1 MPAKLTA
8 LATALGEPVV
18 SAGNRPI
25 QLNDPQSVWFVERG
39 AVDVFLVEHR
49 DGKPVSSAEH
59 LLRAETGRLV
69 FGLAESGTQMVA
81 VAKGVP
87 GSVLRHM
94 RLEDVQQQADGAEL
108 AAEVDAWVLEFAAEV
123 ARQIWPR
130 PRIDAHLAGGESLA
144 AEVGQTLS
152 TRSGQVIWTAAAG
165 AEYLGTEEPEPG
177 GPGLMPLTS
186 DSYLTI
192 TESGRVTG
200 LSSRELNQQGRLLP
214 ALAEFHRLAL
224 GAERLNRMLLL
235 ADDVNNQTARSS
247 RRLRDEAQAREG
259 LFSVLAPSRAALDG
273 ESGSTLMAALGIIG
287 KWEGIAFREP
297 PRSQMRDEGEE
308 IPLQD
313 ILDASQVRSRQVRLA
328 AEDRWWLGDSG
339 AMLGFRRADNSPVV
353 LLPGR
358 IGQYRAV
365 DPSTGQSLRVD
376 AARARELEQTAWN
389 FYRPL
394 PDVAP
399 VGSADL
405 LQTAGKSMGAD
416 LLRVI
421 AVGLFDSLLL
431 LAPAIAIGAIVDWV
445 LPGAS
450 VNLLMQMTA
459 VLVALALAG
468 GLLQMLRGTAMMRI
482 EGRFAAR
489 VSAAAWD
496 RVLKLPQ
503 DFFRRYTAGDLGAR
517 MSVFQAMR
525 DQVSGVVVSALLSS
539 ILLLPVMG
547 LLFFYNASLAWMS
560 LGIGLIALAIT
571 VALGLFQIAPQ
582 RQRFAASRRL
592 SGDVYQFINGVNKL
606 RAAGAERS
614 AFAAWARTY
623 RQQQSSVM
631 QIGKL
636 NGHLAA
642 FSAAVPVLAGAAL
655 FAVMLYQGPGQSG
668 LGDFLTVYAMSMVFF
683 ASINQLGISF
693 YSISSIL
700 PGYEQMEPVLAEPME
715 KRAAGTEL
723 AELNGDVHFDRI
735 SFRYADDGPLILDDV
750 SIRARPGEFIGL
762 VGRSAS
768 GKSTLLRLGLGLEE
782 PLTGTIYYDDRDLA
796 TLNQQSVR
804 RQIGVVPQEGTL
816 QPGTILDNIIGIGN
830 DLTIDDAWR
839 AARLAALDKDIR
851 AMPMGMFTPV
861 SDGSATFS
869 GGQIQRIR
877 IAAALVR
884 NPRIVFLDEATSW
897 LDTQSQQAVMQG
909 IGRLAVTRIVVAHR
923 LSTIRT
929 ADRIYVLEDGR
940 VVQQGRF
947 AELTATE
954 GPFRELVQ
962 QQML

>member
-1 MPAKLTA
+1 MPAKLT
-8 LATALGEPVV
+8 TISTTLGKPVV

-25 QLNDPQSVWFVERG
+25 RLDDPRSVWFVERG
-39 AVDVFLVEHR
+39 ALDVFLVEYR

-59 LLRAETGRLV
+59 LLRAEAGRLV
-69 FGLAESGTQMVA
+69 FGLAENGTQMIA

-94 RLEDVQQQADGAEL
+94 QLEDVRQQAAGDEL
-108 AAEVDAWVLEFAAEV
+108 AAEVDAWVAEFAAEV
-123 ARQIWPR
+123 ARRIWPR
-130 PRIDAHLAGGESLA
+130 PRIDAHLAEGESIH
-144 AEVGQTLS
+144 AETGQVLS
-152 TRSGQVIWTAAAG
+152 TRSGQVIWCAAAG
-165 AEYLGTEEPEPG
+165 AEYLGTEEPESG
-177 GPGLMPLTS
+177 GTGLMPLTS
-186 DSYLTI
+186 DSWI
-192 TESGRVTG
+192 TMAETGRVTG
-200 LSSRELNQQGRLLP
+200 LSSRELNEDGRLLP

-235 ADDVNNQTARSS
+235 ADDVNTQTARSS
-247 RRLRDEAQAREG
+247 RRLRDEARAREG
-259 LFSVLAPSRAALDG
+259 LLDVLHRSRAPSDE

-297 PRSQMRDEGEE
+297 PRSRMRGEDEE

-313 ILDASQVRSRQVRLA
+313 ILNTSQVRSRQVRLA

-339 AMLGFRRADNSPVV
+339 AMLGFRREDNAPVA

-365 DPSTGQSLRVD
+365 DPETGKSLRMD
-376 AARARELEQTAWN
+376 AVRARELDQTAWY

-394 PDVAP
+394 PDHAP
-399 VGSADL
+399 VEPADL
-405 LQTAGKSMGAD
+405 LQTAGRSMGAD
-416 LLRVI
+416 LIRVI
-421 AVGLFDSLLL
+421 AVGLFDSLLM
-431 LAPAIAIGAIVDWV
+431 LAPAIAIGALVDRV
-445 LPGAS
+445 LPEAS
-450 VNLLMQMTA
+450 YSLLFQMIA

-503 DFFRRYTAGDLGAR
+503 DFFRKYNAGDLGAR

-525 DQVSGVVVSALLSS
+525 DQVSGVVVSALLSV

-560 LGIGLIALAIT
+560 LGIGLAALAVT
-571 VALGLFQIAPQ
+571 VILGVFQIAPQ
-582 RQRFAASRRL
+582 RRRFAASRRL
-592 SGDVYQFINGVNKL
+592 SGDMYQFISGVNKL

-614 AFAAWARTY
+614 AFAAWARIY
-623 RQQQSSVM
+623 RQQQLSVM

-636 NGHLAA
+636 NEHLAA
-642 FSAAVPVLAGAAL
+642 FSATVPVLAGAAL
-655 FAVMLYQGPGQSG
+655 FAVMLWQEPGQSG
-668 LGDFLTVYAMSMVFF
+668 LGGFLTVYAMSMVFF
-683 ASINQLGISF
+683 ASINQLGITF
-693 YSISSIL
+693 YAITSIL
-700 PGYEQMEPVLAEPME
+700 PGYEQMEPILAEPVE
-715 KRAAGTEL
+715 KRAEGTEL
-723 AELNGDVHFDRI
+723 AELNGDVHFDHV
-735 SFRYADDGPLILDDV
+735 SFRYAADGPMILDDV
-750 SIRARPGEFIGL
+750 SLRARPGEFIAL

-804 RQIGVVPQEGTL
+804 RQIGVVPQEGML
-816 QPGTILDNIIGIGN
+816 QPGSILDNIIGIGN
-830 DLTIDDAWR
+830 DLTINDAWR
-839 AARLAALDKDIR
+839 AARQAAVDKDIR

-861 SDGSATFS
+861 SEGSATFS

-884 NPRIVFLDEATSW
+884 NPRIVLLDEATSW
-897 LDTQSQQAVMQG
+897 LDTQSQEAVMRE

-923 LSTIRT
+923 LSTIRA
-929 ADRIYVLEDGR
+929 ADRIYVLEEGR
-940 VVQQGRF
+940 LVQQGRF
-947 AELTATE
+947 EELTATE

>member
-1 MPAKLTA
+1 MPATLTA
-8 LATALGEPVV
+8 LSTALGEPIV

-25 QLNDPQSVWFVERG
+25 RLDDPQSVWFVERG
-39 AVDVFLVEHR
+39 ALDVFLIQYR
-49 DGKPVSSAEH
+49 DGKPVSSAKH
-59 LLRAETGRLV
+59 LLRAESGRLV
-69 FGLAESGTQMVA
+69 FGIAEGDTQMVA

-87 GSVLRHM
+87 GSILRHM

-108 AAEVDAWVLEFAAEV
+108 AAEVDAWVTEFAAEV

-130 PRIDAHLAGGESLA
+130 PRIDALLAGGESLA
-144 AEVGQTLS
+144 AQVGQTLS
-152 TRSGQVIWTAAAG
+152 TRSGFVIWSAAAG

-177 GPGLMPLTS
+177 GTGLMPLTS
-186 DSYLTI
+186 DSWLTI

-200 LSSRELNQQGRLLP
+200 LSSRELNEQGRLLP

-235 ADDVNNQTARSS
+235 ADEVNTQTARSK
-247 RRLRDEAQAREG
+247 RRLRDEVQAREG
-259 LFSVLAPSRAALDG
+259 LFSVLNQPRVALDE
-273 ESGSTLMAALGIIG
+273 ESGSLLMAALGIIG
-287 KWEGIAFREP
+287 TWEGIAFRQP
-297 PRSQMRDEGEE
+297 PRSRLRDEDEE

-313 ILDASQVRSRQVRLA
+313 ILHASQVRSRQVRLA

-339 AMLGFRRADNSPVV
+339 AMLGFRRQDNAPVV
-353 LLPGR
+353 LLPSK

-365 DPSTGQSLRVD
+365 DPATGKSLRVD
-376 AARARELEQTAWN
+376 AARARELEQTAWS

-394 PDVAP
+394 PAGAP
-399 VGSADL
+399 VGPADL
-405 LQTAGKSMGAD
+405 LQTASKSMGAD

-421 AVGLFDSLLL
+421 AVGLFDSLLML
-431 LAPAIAIGAIVDWV
+431 TPAIAIGAIVDWV

-450 VNLLMQMTA
+450 VNLLIQMIA

-489 VSAAAWD
+489 LSTAAWD

-503 DFFRRYTAGDLGAR
+503 AFFRRYTAGDLGAR
-517 MSVFQAMR
+517 MSVFQVLR

-547 LLFFYNASLAWMS
+547 LLFFYNVSLAWMS
-560 LGIGLIALAIT
+560 LGIGLTALAIT

-623 RQQQSSVM
+623 RQQQLSAM

-636 NGHLAA
+636 NEHLAA
-642 FSAAVPVLAGAAL
+642 FSATIPSLAGAAL
-655 FAVMLYQGPGQSG
+655 FAVVLYQDPGPSG

-683 ASINQLGISF
+683 ASINQLGFSF
-693 YSISSIL
+693 YALSSIL

-715 KRAAGTEL
+715 KRAAGTKL
-723 AELNGDVHFDRI
+723 AELNGDVHFDHV
-735 SFRYADDGPLILDDV
+735 SFRYSDDGPLILDDV
-750 SIRARPGEFIGL
+750 SIRARPGEFIAL

-796 TLNQQSVR
+796 TLNHQSVR
-804 RQIGVVPQEGTL
+804 RQIGVVPQEGSL

-839 AARLAALDKDIR
+839 AARLAALEKDIR

-861 SDGSATFS
+861 SDSSATFS

-884 NPRIVFLDEATSW
+884 NPRIVLLDEATSW
-897 LDTQSQQAVMQG
+897 LDAQSQEAVMQG
-909 IGRLAVTRIVVAHR
+909 IGQLAVTRIVVAHR

-929 ADRIYVLEDGR
+929 ADRIYVLEEGR

-947 AELTATE
+947 EELTATA